1 MRGCFCEK
9 LSLYAGI
16 EHATV
21 VYAQPA
27 KTLRLQRRARAAA
40 GIRRQRRMT
49 WQIEPAG
56 GGSRITL
63 TYNVGG
69 FADRPLADWAPIVD
83 EVLGGQL
90 QRLAR
95 YVTVRQSRTA
105 EGRKTARRRPE
116 LPNCVQAFPLRTRH
130 GVPRMRIRMLVHRS
144 VAALLATACQTVQT
158 TQPGAVGVDRKQM
171 MLVSEQEI
179 EKGARWRTTR
189 SCSKAARKRRAQ
201 HRQADVR
208 ARAERSRAG

>member
-1 MRGCFCEK
+1 MRSGFAMIVGLALSCSGAARAEIVSAGPSGFNIRHVTELPNITAPVVWAALADIGKWWDPEHTYSGDSRNLTLEPFVRGCLCEK

-27 KTLRLQRRARAAA
+27 KTLRLKGAIGPLQEF
-40 GIRRQRRMT
+40 GVSGSMT

-63 TYNVGG
+63 SYSAGG

-90 QRLAR
+90 QRLER
-95 YVTVRQSRTA
+95 FITLGNA
-105 EGRKTARRRPE
+105 EPPKTE
-116 LPNCVQAFPLRTRH
+116 NKTE
-130 GVPRMRIRMLVHRS
+130 
-144 VAALLATACQTVQT
+144 
-158 TQPGAVGVDRKQM
+158 DNKQ
-171 MLVSEQEI
+171 
-179 EKGARWRTTR
+179 
-189 SCSKAARKRRAQ
+189 
-201 HRQADVR
+201 
-208 ARAERSRAG
+208 